1 MSDRR
6 GGLLRRAVD
15 RVRSRYS
22 VMVLAGPGRR
32 LHHFTLPVLLIP
44 VGIALVTLGLMGGGL
59 VLLGWAS
66 DRVDQAHLTLLQLEN
81 ERLLAQIEEMEL
93 SADRFAERLD
103 EMAEVER
110 EFRHLASLDPIP
122 EEVRRL
128 GIGGPPALSELAD
141 EASPSPTV
149 REARETLDR
158 LGELNRQALFQ
169 NANFREIVSSL
180 ENSHEELAHIPSIS
194 PVRRGWISSR
204 YGKRTDPFTGSLAM
218 HRGVDFSA
226 WAGTPIYAT
235 ADGRVRRTG
244 RSGHF
249 GLTVEIDHGN
259 GILTRYAH
267 CSRILVKAGLRV
279 KRGDVIAEVGSTG
292 RSTSPHCHYEVHV
305 NGQHVNP
312 LRYVLDGGPRVS
324 NPA

>member
-1 MSDRR
+1 MFDGR
-6 GGLLRRAVD
+6 GGLFQRAAD
-15 RVRSRYS
+15 RARSRYT

-32 LHHFTLPVLLIP
+32 PRHFSLPVLLVP
-44 VGIALVTLGLMGGGL
+44 VCMALIALGLMGGGL
-59 VLLGWAS
+59 VLLGLAA
-66 DRVDQAHLTLLQLEN
+66 DRVDDAHLALLEVEN
-81 ERLLAQIEEMEL
+81 ERLLAQIDEMEL
-93 SADRFAERLD
+93 SVDRFEARLD

-128 GIGGPPALSELAD
+128 GIGGPPGLSELAD
-141 EASPSPTV
+141 EASPSPSV
-149 REARETLDR
+149 REARATLDR

-180 ENSHEELAHIPSIS
+180 ESSRDELAHIPSVS

-204 YGKRTDPFTGSLAM
+204 YGRRSDPFTGSLTM

-226 WAGTPIYAT
+226 WTGTPIYAT

-259 GILTRYAH
+259 GIVTRYAH
-267 CSRILVKAGLRV
+267 CSRILVKAGSRV

-305 NGQHVNP
+305 SGHHVNP